1 MQQDYLLF
9 IVNKLATFCVTF
21 LTEVKK
27 KKKERKPQGV
37 WSVACLS
44 ESTNKMTIRSL
55 PARLT
60 RVSL

>member
-27 KKKERKPQGV
+27 KERKKPQGV

>member
-21 LTEVKK
+21 LTEVK